1 MMSDQ
6 TATALLV
13 GGNSTRMGD
22 DKSFLICEPGAAPLY
37 QTQLEKLRQLSSL
50 PILLSVRPGQKFDDL
65 PANVEIVPDRITDQG
80 PLAGLVTC
88 LEKTTADWLL
98 TLAVDLPQISV
109 AYLQDLIA
117 KAQQT
122 GHGIVPQ
129 MNGHWEPLAAV
140 YPRTLLPKAQEH
152 LAAHQ
157 LSLQKFIQEA
167 VAEGFL
173 VGRDIT
179 SQEAPLFSNLNTP
192 EDIES
197 LRHKEFIP
205 ADLLHWENQAQQK
218 KKPCFSKSSTSD
230 LVAVEEPLE
239 LRVEGS
245 SIVVLMRTPGR
256 DRELAAGFLFAENVI
271 SHVDDLFEISEC
283 PNLHSEGDSGKNVVD
298 VLLKKGTSVNPEQLS
313 RHVFTSSSCGICGK
327 ATIDSVFQS
336 FPPLKKD
343 DVKVSAT
350 CLLSL
355 PSKLINSQEN
365 FHHTGGLHA
374 CALFAGD
381 GTMKIIREDVG
392 RHNALDKIIGNA
404 LLNQST
410 PLSDSILLL
419 SGRISFEL
427 MQKALAAG
435 IPIVAGISAP
445 SSLAIK
451 FARDSGQTLVGFLRD
466 GSFNVYAGNERIYDQ
481 ETEVRKQDSE

>member
-1 MMSDQ
+1 
-6 TATALLV
+6 
-13 GGNSTRMGD
+13 MGD
-22 DKSFLICEPGAAPLY
+22 DKSLLICEPGAAALY
-37 QTQLEKLRQLSSL
+37 QTQLEKLRLLSSL
-50 PILLSVRPGQKFDDL
+50 PILLSVRPGQEFHDL
-65 PANVEIVPDRITDQG
+65 PANVEIVPDRIADQG

-88 LEKTTADWLL
+88 LEKTSADWLL
-98 TLAVDLPQISV
+98 MLAVDLPQISV
-109 AYLQDLIA
+109 AYLLDLIA
-117 KAQQT
+117 KARQT
-122 GHGIVPQ
+122 GQGIVPQ

-152 LAAHQ
+152 LAAGQ
-157 LSLQKFIQEA
+157 LSLQKFIQQA

-173 VGRDIT
+173 VGRSIT
-179 SQEAPLFSNLNTP
+179 AREKPLFSNLNTP

-197 LRHKEFIP
+197 LKHGEFIP
-205 ADLLHWENQAQQK
+205 ADLHRWENRPQQK
-218 KKPCFSKSSTSD
+218 KKTCFSESSASD

-239 LRVEGS
+239 LRVEGR

-271 SHVDDLFEISEC
+271 RHADDVFEISEC

-298 VLLKKGTSVNPEQLS
+298 VLLKKGTSVNLEQLS
-313 RHVFTSSSCGICGK
+313 RHVFISSSCGICGK

-336 FPPLKKD
+336 FPPLSED
-343 DVKVSAT
+343 NMKVSTA

-355 PSKLINSQEN
+355 PFKLSKHQEN
-365 FHHTGGLHA
+365 FRHTGGLHA
-374 CALFAGD
+374 CALFTPD
-381 GTMKIIREDVG
+381 GTMEIIREDVG

-404 LLNQST
+404 LLKQST
-410 PLSDSILLL
+410 PLSDTILLL

-435 IPIVAGISAP
+435 IPFVVGISAP

-451 FARDSGQTLVGFLRD
+451 FARDSGQTLIGFLRD
-466 GSFNVYAGNERIYDQ
+466 ESFNVYAGKMRIYNA
-481 ETEVRKQDSE
+481 QDSETSSQDSE